1 MLKLLKSYAS
11 ASLKVELLT
20 VSARNWFKEWRVD
33 TNLCQVLVNVKYT
46 RDWQLGLKKDLQD
59 SVVKPQ
65 HKKIFY

>member
-46 RDWQLGLKKDLQD
+46 RDWQLGLKKDLQH

>member
-11 ASLKVELLT
+11 SSLKVELLT

-33 TNLCQVLVNVKYT
+33 TNLCQVLINVKYT

>member
-33 TNLCQVLVNVKYT
+33 TNLCQVLINVKYT

-65 HKKIFY
+65 HKIIFY

>member
-33 TNLCQVLVNVKYT
+33 TNLCQVLINVKYT